1 MEEVLMEFLQFTKAV
16 EKGLTEYFGKETEVT
31 LTPVRKNNGVILTG
45 IVIMEKGSHIAPTI
59 YLEGFYEEYRNG
71 KKLGEIVLK
80 IIQIYERS
88 RIEKGGNMEF
98 FKEYD
103 KVHKKIY
110 YKLINAGKNKELLN
124 EVPYIPYL
132 DLAIVFYYDCSN
144 ELFGN
149 AAILI
154 KNSHLKMW
162 GVDVYE
168 LYKEAVVNTPKN
180 NPYEIKTMEE
190 VMKEILIADMKGEL
204 ERAMK
209 KETGSESIPLSDEC
223 MNRLAGQMLRQ
234 MDDTENQTP
243 MYVLSNTDRVHG
255 AACILYGHLLEDF
268 SKKIN
273 DNLYVLPSSVHEM
286 IIIPASF
293 AGKTSELKMMVEEIN
308 ETQVE
313 EEEVL
318 SNSVYFF
325 NRSTKKLEMA

>member
-1 MEEVLMEFLQFTKAV
+1 MEFIQFTKAV
-16 EKGLTEYFGKETEVT
+16 RKRIKDYYGDEAEVK
-31 LTPVRKNNGVILTG
+31 LTPVRKNNGVVLNG
-45 IVIMEKGSHIAPTI
+45 LVIMEKQHHITPTI
-59 YLEGFYEEYRNG
+59 YLEGFYEEYKGGRNFI
-71 KKLGEIVLK
+71 EVVLK
-80 IIQIYERS
+80 IIQLYERS
-88 RIEKGGNMEF
+88 RIEQGGSMDF
-98 FKEYD
+98 FKDYEQ
-103 KVHKKIY
+103 VRKKIY
-110 YKLINAGKNKELLN
+110 YKLINAGKNKELL
-124 EVPYIPYL
+124 EEAPYIPYL

-162 GVDVYE
+162 NVDVYE
-168 LYKEAVVNTPKN
+168 LYKEAVINTPKN

-190 VMKEILIADMKGEL
+190 VMKEILIESMKEEL
-204 ERAMK
+204 SKGMEKESREEEFLSAEGMDELAKQLIGQTER
-209 KETGSESIPLSDEC
+209 TD
-223 MNRLAGQMLRQ
+223 
-234 MDDTENQTP
+234 NQTP
-243 MYVLSNTDRVHG
+243 MYVLSNTERIHG
-255 AACILYGHLLEDF
+255 AACILYGHLLEDI

-273 DNLYVLPSSVHEM
+273 DNLYILPSSVHEM

-293 AGKTSELKMMVEEIN
+293 AGKTSDLKLMVEEIN

>member
-1 MEEVLMEFLQFTKAV
+1 MEFIQFTKAV
-16 EKGLTEYFGKETEVT
+16 RKRIKDYYGDEAEVKLTS
-31 LTPVRKNNGVILTG
+31 VRKNNGVVLNG
-45 IVIMEKGSHIAPTI
+45 LMIMEKQHHITPTI
-59 YLEGFYEEYRNG
+59 YLEGFYEEYKGGRNFI
-71 KKLGEIVLK
+71 EVVLK
-80 IIQIYERS
+80 IIQLYERS
-88 RIEKGGNMEF
+88 RIEQGGSMDF
-98 FKEYD
+98 FKEYEQ
-103 KVHKKIY
+103 VRKKIY
-110 YKLINAGKNKELLN
+110 YKLINAGKNKELL
-124 EVPYIPYL
+124 EEAPYIPYL

-162 GVDVYE
+162 NVDVYE
-168 LYKEAVVNTPKN
+168 LYKEAVINTPKN

-190 VMKEILIADMKGEL
+190 VMKEILIESMKEEL
-204 ERAMK
+204 SKGME
-209 KETGSESIPLSDEC
+209 KESREEDFLSTEGMDE
-223 MNRLAGQMLRQ
+223 LAKQLIGQ
-234 MDDTENQTP
+234 TEKTDNQTP
-243 MYVLSNTDRVHG
+243 MYVLSNTERIHG
-255 AACILYGHLLEDF
+255 AACILYGHLLEDI

-273 DNLYVLPSSVHEM
+273 DNLYILPSSVHEM

-293 AGKTSELKMMVEEIN
+293 AGKTSDLKLMVEEIN

>member
-1 MEEVLMEFLQFTKAV
+1 MEFIQFTKAV
-16 EKGLTEYFGKETEVT
+16 RKRIKDYYGDEAEVK
-31 LTPVRKNNGVILTG
+31 LTPVRKNNGVVLNG
-45 IVIMEKGSHIAPTI
+45 LVIMEKQHHITPTI
-59 YLEGFYEEYRNG
+59 YLEGFYEEYKGGRNFI
-71 KKLGEIVLK
+71 EVVLK
-80 IIQIYERS
+80 IIQLYERS
-88 RIEKGGNMEF
+88 RIEQGGSMDF
-98 FKEYD
+98 FKDYEQ
-103 KVHKKIY
+103 VRKKIY
-110 YKLINAGKNKELLN
+110 YKLINAGKNKELL
-124 EVPYIPYL
+124 EEAPYIPYL

-162 GVDVYE
+162 NVDVYE
-168 LYKEAVVNTPKN
+168 LYKEAVINTPKN

-190 VMKEILIADMKGEL
+190 VMKEILIESMKEEL
-204 ERAMK
+204 SNGME
-209 KETGSESIPLSDEC
+209 KESREEEFLSAEGMDE
-223 MNRLAGQMLRQ
+223 LAKQLIGQ
-234 MDDTENQTP
+234 TEKTDNQTP
-243 MYVLSNTDRVHG
+243 MYVLSNTERIHG
-255 AACILYGHLLEDF
+255 AACILYGHLLEDI

-273 DNLYVLPSSVHEM
+273 DNLYILPSSVHEM

-293 AGKTSELKMMVEEIN
+293 AGKTSDLKLMVEEIN

>member
-1 MEEVLMEFLQFTKAV
+1 MEFLQFTEAV
-16 EKGLTEYFGKETEVT
+16 KKGLTEYFGEEAEIT
-31 LTPVRKNNGVILTG
+31 LTQVRKNNGILLNG
-45 IVIMEKGSHIAPTI
+45 IVIMEKGSHMAPTI

-71 KKLGEIVLK
+71 RSLGETVLK
-80 IIQIYERS
+80 IIQLYERS
-88 RIEKGGNMEF
+88 RVERGCDMEF
-98 FKEYD
+98 FKEYE
-103 KVHKKIY
+103 KVYKKIY
-110 YKLINAGKNKELLN
+110 YKLINAGKNKELLK

-132 DLAIVFYYDCSN
+132 DLAIVFYYDCSG

-154 KNSHLKMW
+154 KNSHIKMW
-162 GVDVYE
+162 GVDVYD
-168 LYKEAVVNTPKN
+168 LYKEAVVNTPRN

-190 VMKEILIADMKGEL
+190 VMEEILVANIKEEL
-204 ERAMK
+204 ERARRADP
-209 KETGSESIPLSDEC
+209 ESECVPLSEEC
-223 MNRLAGQMLRQ
+223 MNRLAKQIFAQ
-234 MDDTENQTP
+234 MDETENRTP

-255 AACILYGHLLEDF
+255 AACILYGHLLEDL

-293 AGKTSELKMMVEEIN
+293 AGKTSELKVMVEEIN

>member
-1 MEEVLMEFLQFTKAV
+1 MDFIQFTESVK
-16 EKGLTEYFGKETEVT
+16 KGLTDYFGKEAEITVT
-31 LTPVRKNNGVILTG
+31 SVRKNNGVILTG
-45 IVIMEKGSHIAPTI
+45 IVVMEKGSHIAPTI
-59 YLEGFYEEYRNG
+59 YLESFYEEYRKG
-71 KKLGEIVLK
+71 RTLGDIVFKL
-80 IIQIYERS
+80 IQIYEHS
-88 RIEKGGNMEF
+88 RIEQGSNMDF
-98 FKEYD
+98 FREYK

-110 YKLINAGKNKELLN
+110 YKLINAGKNKELLS

-168 LYKEAVVNTPKN
+168 IYKEAVVNTPKN

-190 VMKEILIADMKGEL
+190 VMKEILIVNMREEL
-204 ERAMK
+204 ECAMK
-209 KETGSESIPLSDEC
+209 KETGTECIPLSEEC
-223 MNRLAGQMLRQ
+223 MDQFARQMLGQMEN
-234 MDDTENQTP
+234 TESQTP

-293 AGKTSELKMMVEEIN
+293 AGKTSELKVMVEEIN

>member
-1 MEEVLMEFLQFTKAV
+1 MEFLQFKEAV
-16 EKGLTEYFGKETEVT
+16 KKGLTEYFGEEAEIT
-31 LTPVRKNNGVILTG
+31 LTSVRKNNGIVLNG

-59 YLEGFYEEYRNG
+59 YLEGFYEGYRNG
-71 KKLGEIVLK
+71 RSLGETVLK
-80 IIQIYERS
+80 IIQLYERS
-88 RIEKGGNMEF
+88 RVEQGCDMEF
-98 FKEYD
+98 FKEYE

-110 YKLINAGKNKELLN
+110 YKLINAGKNKELLK

-132 DLAIVFYYDCSN
+132 DLAIVFYYDCSG

-154 KNSHLKMW
+154 KNSHIKMW
-162 GVDVYE
+162 GVDVYD

-190 VMKEILIADMKGEL
+190 VMKEILVANMKEEL
-204 ERAMK
+204 YRAMR
-209 KETGSESIPLSDEC
+209 KEMESEYIPLSEEY
-223 MNRLAGQMLRQ
+223 MNQIAGQMVKQ
-234 MDDTENQTP
+234 IDETENPTP
-243 MYVLSNTDRVHG
+243 MYVLSNTDRIHG

-293 AGKTSELKMMVEEIN
+293 AGKASELKVMVEEIN